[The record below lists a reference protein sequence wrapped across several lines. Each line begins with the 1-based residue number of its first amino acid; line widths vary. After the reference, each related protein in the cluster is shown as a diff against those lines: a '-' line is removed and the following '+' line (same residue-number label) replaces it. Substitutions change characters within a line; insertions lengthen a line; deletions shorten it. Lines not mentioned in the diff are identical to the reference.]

1 MLNIGDKITRVP
13 TWAKLAGAPKD
24 ITTPQTGTVIYIN
37 RRNHYCV
44 LEYNSGLREGLKI
57 VNPAQFASLVKI
69 PEGKHFDA
77 GGYR

>member
-1 MLNIGDKITRVP
+1 MKVGDTVEVRAS
-13 TWAKLAGAPKD
+13 WM
-24 ITTPQTGTVIYIN
+24 TGMPGEFGRKMEGKVIYVNIPH
-37 RRNHYCV
+37 RHCV
-44 LEYNSGLREGLKI
+44 VEYTKGQREGFKI